1 MSAVVPLQMDG
12 ALTVTDNDEATV
24 TVATAVLLQLPSLP
38 VTVYVV
44 VVVNGGVVGFAVD
57 AKPPVQV

>member
-1 MSAVVPLQMDG
+1 MDG
-12 ALTVTDNDEATV
+12 ALTGTDNDEATV